1 MGSVDVDYTDDGR
14 VAWITLNN
22 LPKHNAMSFEMW
34 QKLEAVLAGLGERA
48 RCVVLRGAGDQAFV
62 SGADISEFIDRR
74 RSPDDIAVYDA
85 AADAAMKR
93 LDEFEVPTVAMI
105 SGYCFGGGVALAM
118 CCDVRIAAD
127 TAQFAVPAA
136 RIGLGYPWVEI
147 ERLLRATSAA
157 VVTDILISARRLPAA
172 EALSLGLVSQVHP
185 CEQLYDVV
193 AGYAGAVAANAPLTV
208 RAARRVVRELSS
220 RDAPDIDVC
229 ERLVA
234 QCFASNDYVE
244 GTRAFMD
251 RRTPRFDG
259 R

>member
-1 MGSVDVDYTDDGR
+1 MGSVELNYTDDGR

-34 QKLEAVLAGLGERA
+34 QKLEAVLGGLGERA

-74 RSPDDIAVYDA
+74 RSPDDKAVYDA

-127 TAQFAVPAA
+127 TALFAV
-136 RIGLGYPWVEI
+136 IG
-147 ERLLRATSAA
+147 
-157 VVTDILISARRLPAA
+157 AA
-172 EALSLGLVSQVHP
+172 EADADQR
-185 CEQLYDVV
+185 QRRF
-193 AGYAGAVAANAPLTV
+193 AAPPQSFRNQ
-208 RAARRVVRELSS
+208 R
-220 RDAPDIDVC
+220 
-229 ERLVA
+229 
-234 QCFASNDYVE
+234 
-244 GTRAFMD
+244 
-251 RRTPRFDG
+251 
-259 R
+259 

>member
-1 MGSVDVDYTDDGR
+1 MGTIDVDYSDDGR

-34 QKLEAVLAGLGERA
+34 QKLDAELDVLGKGS

-62 SGADISEFIDRR
+62 SGADVSEFIDRR

-93 LDEFEVPTVAMI
+93 LDELEVPTVAMI
-105 SGYCFGGGVALAM
+105 SGYCIGGGVALAM
-118 CCDVRIAAD
+118 CCDVRIAAE
-127 TAQFAVPAA
+127 TAQFAIPAA
-136 RIGLGYPWVEI
+136 RIGLGYGWVEI
-147 ERLLRATSAA
+147 ERLLRATSPA
-157 VVTDILISARRLPAA
+157 VATDILISARRLPAV
-172 EALSLGLVSQVHP
+172 EALSTGLVSRIHP
-185 CEQLYDVV
+185 SEQLHDVV
-193 AGYAGAVAANAPLTV
+193 AGYARAVASNAPLTI
-208 RAARRVVRELSS
+208 RAARHVIRQLSS
-220 RDAPDIDVC
+220 RRPSDIQTC

-234 QCFASNDYVE
+234 ACFASDDYVE

-251 RRTPRFDG
+251 RRTPRFEG